1 MPAIE
6 RRGRVLVATL
16 ACAPVDAID
25 ATLPARLDVRMMERK
40 SGRIVNIAI
49 DAGRVG
55 CRRWRPASVDAL
67 PPHQRRRG
75 FLPLAALP
83 RPTGKL
89 LRRKLQDLRRTLNAR
104 QQASSVESTERQ
116 AH

>member
-6 RRGRVLVATL
+6 RRGRVLVTTL
-16 ACAPVDAID
+16 AGAPVDAID

-55 CRRWRPASVDAL
+55 CRRSAPASAVAAL
-67 PPHQRRRG
+67 PPT
-75 FLPLAALP
+75 A
-83 RPTGKL
+83 TGKL
-89 LRRKLQDLRRTLNAR
+89 LRRKLQDLHRTLNER

-116 AH
+116 AR